1 MLHDELEEFGK
12 VIKENTNKSIE
23 LYDQTEALDK
33 KIKGAEEEIKK
44 VENRSAKKMTEASV
58 TVLGIFSA
66 VILTFNGAL
75 SLSASVLQN
84 INGASVYRLLLISLV
99 IGLISFN
106 LIFALFHYLNVFR
119 NKLSGREEE
128 KHLKKQGHKSLRIF
142 WITDVILVVLMA
154 LTVIAW
160 WNGTVEARNEKF
172 DHNEPV
178 SESSPIDF
186 SEKTSEE
193 IFETT

>member
-1 MLHDELEEFGK
+1 M
-12 VIKENTNKSIE
+12 
-23 LYDQTEALDK
+23 
-33 KIKGAEEEIKK
+33 
-44 VENRSAKKMTEASV
+44 
-58 TVLGIFSA
+58 
-66 VILTFNGAL
+66 
-75 SLSASVLQN
+75 
-84 INGASVYRLLLISLV
+84 
-99 IGLISFN
+99 
-106 LIFALFHYLNVFR
+106 FR